1 MSQTAL
7 ETFLTI
13 GTAMLGAF
21 AITVSV
27 LSLRDTM
34 RRIKRAQGQ
43 PRAH

>member
-7 ETFLTI
+7 DTFLTV
-13 GTAMLGAF
+13 GTFVLGAF

-34 RRIKRAQGQ
+34 RRIKKPQGQ